1 MGAHSIPQSGTVDV
15 TVYRDVTL
23 TLEERGYL
31 KEMLHTYKRMFAEQM
46 TSLKF
51 SNTTDMQKREFF
63 RKHQLSIGDNILEKI
78 IESDRLE
85 TGTRPPSQGVFSS
98 II

>member
-1 MGAHSIPQSGTVDV
+1 MGAHSIPHSETVDV
-15 TVYRDVTL
+15 TLYRDVTL

-63 RKHQLSIGDNILEKI
+63 RKHQLSIGDNLLKKI
-78 IESDRLE
+78 IESD
-85 TGTRPPSQGVFSS
+85 S
-98 II
+98 